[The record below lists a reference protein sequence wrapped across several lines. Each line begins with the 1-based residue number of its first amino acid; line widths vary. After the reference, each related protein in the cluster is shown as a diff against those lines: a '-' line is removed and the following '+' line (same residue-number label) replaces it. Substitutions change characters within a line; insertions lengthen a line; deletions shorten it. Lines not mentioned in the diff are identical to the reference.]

1 LVIAES
7 DLIDNS
13 GQSLCRS
20 LGHFL
25 GLFDLSGSVLK
36 EKILKS
42 TALLVTQSQSPEKH
56 LTLIDNVINNLD
68 DNKIGNIE
76 NREAMIDLL
85 IFRTK
90 PIS

>member
-1 LVIAES
+1 
-7 DLIDNS
+7 
-13 GQSLCRS
+13 

-85 IFRTK
+85 DHLYEYNRIDSFAVAK
-90 PIS
+90 LAQQP